1 MSLEHRRPA
10 ANFLPQR
17 ITLLRPEPSP
27 GAGRSWIAS
36 HGTSMAA
43 MRSALARQ
51 GISSR
56 FIRKVL
62 MKLYRCDDAQSVTP
76 RSFVGAKPLTG
87 CGGGLDYVSFSK
99 PKSVPGSRE
108 FMLQLVVFAKVPRR
122 DRIDIHVLTC
132 VVFATKNQ
140 TISQET

>member
-1 MSLEHRRPA
+1 MD
-10 ANFLPQR
+10 R
-17 ITLLRPEPSP
+17 IPC
-27 GAGRSWIAS
+27 

-87 CGGGLDYVSFSK
+87 CGGGLDYDVSFFK

-140 TISQET
+140 TISRET